1 MKKIVVL
8 LLFCV
13 FFINEVVFA
22 QNNVVDIEYKYND
35 DNTVEISYVKH
46 LPGSYFLKLT
56 FSKLDNCSN
65 SGFEGIIKG
74 YSGRLLTLRPINVTK
89 SIRFSYNYRYFQG
102 IPNPKVNRDFHYI
115 LPFKSGKTIRVSE
128 TKSLRGKMTGKKELT
143 WKSFLV
149 ERTSADTVC
158 SMRKGIV
165 TKVVAKYDEV
175 PSDDYSYISQQNSIT
190 IEHKDGTFSNYK
202 GLNKDLI
209 FVKLGQ
215 TVYPQTP
222 IGVLSRF
229 DKSTYRLYFDITYLK
244 AINSSFFKQRT
255 LDSESLMAFVNPF
268 FYCKR
273 GVVKI
278 IHNKKYTVATND
290 DVYFKEFT
298 RREKRKYKKHPERF
312 Q

>member
-1 MKKIVVL
+1 MRKIVLL

-13 FFINEVVFA
+13 FFTNEEVFA
-22 QNNVVDIEYKYND
+22 QNNVVDIECKYND
-35 DNTVEISYVKH
+35 DNTVEISYVKR

-56 FSKLDNCSN
+56 FSKLDNCSD
-65 SGFEGIIKG
+65 SGFEGVIKG
-74 YSGRLLTLRPINVTK
+74 YSGRLLTLRPMNTQKNIK
-89 SIRFSYNYRYFQG
+89 FSYNYRYFPG
-102 IPNPKVNRDFHYI
+102 TPNPKVNRDFHYV
-115 LPFKSGKTIRVSE
+115 LPFKSGKTVCVSE
-128 TKSLRGKMTGKKELT
+128 TKSLRGEMTGKKELT
-143 WKSFLV
+143 WKSYLV

-165 TKVVAKYDEV
+165 TKIVAKYDEA
-175 PSDDYSYISQQNSIT
+175 PSDAYSYTSQLNSIT
-190 IEHKDGTFSNYK
+190 IEHKDGTFSKYK

-222 IGVLSRF
+222 LGILNRF
-229 DKSTYRLYFDITYLK
+229 DKSTYRLYFNITYLK
-244 AINSSFFKQRT
+244 ALNNYFFKQRT
-255 LDSESLMAFVNPF
+255 LDSKSMIAFVNPF

-278 IHNKKYTVATND
+278 IHNKKYTVAMND